1 MAKLKILTNIRFA
14 QTAGIAQVVFAFLDL
29 DWDPAV
35 ADFHHKAARKFIASP
50 SFGQVSQPLYT
61 SSVSRWRHYADEYS
75 AVSDTLMPYIR
86 EFGYEE
92 S

>member
-1 MAKLKILTNIRFA
+1 MGYTELRYEDAVTDFEVTF
-14 QTAGIAQVVFAFLDL
+14 QQVFAFLGL

-35 ADFHHKAARKFIASP
+35 ADFHQKAARKFIASP

-86 EFGYEE
+86 EFGYG
-92 S
+92 